1 MLRLE
6 ITAVSFGQ
14 KIVLAEHILLHTDLS
29 SRTSLMGVVMNL
41 MVRVPVAILPV
52 KMLMTAALSVVMVF
66 MVMAAALSGPAQHSL
81 AFRSATACIAHSCYS
96 SSIVID

>member
-1 MLRLE
+1 
-6 ITAVSFGQ
+6 V
-14 KIVLAEHILLHTDLS
+14 
-29 SRTSLMGVVMNL
+29 
-41 MVRVPVAILPV
+41 
-52 KMLMTAALSVVMVF
+52 MTAALSVVMVF